1 MAKDD
6 FGEDVYS
13 KPYSHAQS
21 YIIGVLFGYFLYKSV
36 SKQFKLS
43 LVNSYLLNNFYPV
56 FFYTLTYSKA

>member
-43 LVNSYLLNNFYPV
+43 LVNSNRLNNF
-56 FFYTLTYSKA
+56 